1 MARTNYD
8 LGSEI
13 EALLADFCA
22 ANDDTPKVRVIRR
35 ALKFYIE
42 HRTENDSELGKRID
56 EARKVRM
63 MPLREKIAIISNAER
78 GGKSYGQT

>member
-8 LGSEI
+8 LGPEA

-22 ANDDTPKVRVIRR
+22 ANDDTPKVRVIRK

-42 HRTENDSELGKRID
+42 RRTENDPELAKRID
-56 EARKVRM
+56 EARKARL
-63 MPLREKIAIISNAER
+63 MPGREKIAIISNAER
-78 GGKSYGQT
+78 GR